1 MASGHAYGDLR
12 DAGLDSLAKATRAL
26 DVARCSAGVARPDT
40 PAADL
45 GRHQI
50 QDLLR
55 VVVDETF
62 REDEEPI
69 RCFAAW
75 TLAHY
80 TLRKN
85 DLAHVANQDAFARL
99 ASLVVD
105 GDLVGAVS
113 RKAKAGDLEANDYAL
128 LTVSS
133 WPARFFRVRA
143 TSSRRRS
150 RRTARRSATRAPGNC
165 GRSTGW

>member
-1 MASGHAYGDLR
+1 M
-12 DAGLDSLAKATRAL
+12 
-26 DVARCSAGVARPDT
+26 ARCSAAVPWPDT

-55 VVVDETF
+55 VVVDQTF

-128 LTVSS
+128 LTVRLV
-133 WPARFFRVRA
+133 ARTLKNLAGHELTAALAADGA
-143 TSSRRRS
+143 TKRDES
-150 RRTARRSATRAPGNC
+150 PGNC